1 MFSPSQDDFL
11 RQQRKPSD
19 LSQKAE
25 RHSFLNIRFLAPFG
39 GRENWEIQVPVQ
51 TGDTLEK
58 VFGELPPIL
67 HAEIREKILDP
78 EHPRFGVAVNGMM
91 ISKEDLYRKPL
102 QGGEKI
108 TLLARLVGG

>member
-1 MFSPSQDDFL
+1 MFSPSQDDFS

-25 RHSFLNIRFLAPFG
+25 RQSFLTIRFLAPFG
-39 GRENWEIQVPVQ
+39 GRDNWEIQVPMQ
-51 TGDTLEK
+51 PGDTLEK
-58 VFGELPPIL
+58 VFGALPPIL
-67 HAEIREKILDP
+67 HAEIREKILEP
-78 EHPRFGVAVNGMM
+78 EHPRFGVTVNGMM
-91 ISKEDLYRKPL
+91 ISKEDLHQKPL